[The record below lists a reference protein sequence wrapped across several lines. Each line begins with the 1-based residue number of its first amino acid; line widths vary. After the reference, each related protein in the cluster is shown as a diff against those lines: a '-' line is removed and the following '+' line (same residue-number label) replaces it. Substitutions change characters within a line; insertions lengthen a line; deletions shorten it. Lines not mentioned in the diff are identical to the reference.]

1 MNSRL
6 PTPFRGL
13 RRRLAE
19 RAAES
24 DIWDAVQLAREDGRP
39 YTLDYASRLVDE
51 WVELHGDRAGTDD
64 HAIVAG
70 IGSFR
75 GRTIAIIGHQ
85 KGRDLKE
92 RAFRNFGMAQ
102 PQGYAKARR
111 VFALADR
118 LGFPVVTMIDT
129 PGAYPGVEAEQAG
142 QAAAI
147 AQSMLAMVRLRVPT
161 VACVIGEG
169 GSGGALAIGVA
180 DRVLMLEHAIYS
192 VISPEGCATILWRD
206 VNQRKKAAAAFK
218 PTARFSYELG
228 VVDTVV
234 GEPSGGAHKDH
245 DRAARLLG
253 DAIAQALDS
262 IEAEPVECAAPHA
275 ARSSAAWACGSR
287 TASSWARRSPTPPLS
302 PTPPRRPPEAA
313 RGSADYFGGEGR
325 QQRLGDRPHGLAG
338 ALRGGA
344 HARVR
349 VGLGDALGRHQ
360 HALRALDDLARLERV
375 GQRLR
380 FLARLGELGA
390 AGLGGR
396 DGGQHVV
403 LPERLDEVAEGPGL
417 ARLLH
422 DVALGERRHH
432 HDRHLALGE
441 DAPRRL
447 DAVELGHAHV
457 HQDDVRRE
465 LLRPAARPRR
475 RRAPRRRP

>member
-19 RAAES
+19 RSAEA

-39 YTLDYASRLVDE
+39 YTLDYATRLIGEE

-75 GRTIAIIGHQ
+75 GRTIAIVGHQ

-142 QAAAI
+142 QATAI

-169 GSGGALAIGVA
+169 GSGGALAIGVT
-180 DRVLMLEHAIYS
+180 DRVLMLEHSIYS
-192 VISPEGCATILWRD
+192 VISPEGCASILWRD
-206 VNQRKKAAAAFK
+206 ANQKKKAAAAFK

-234 GEPSGGAHKDH
+234 DEPSGGAHKDH

-262 IEAEPVECAAPHA
+262 IEAEPVELRRA
-275 ARSSAAWACGSR
+275 ARRAKF
-287 TASSWARRSPTPPLS
+287 RRM
-302 PTPPRRPPEAA
+302 
-313 RGSADYFGGEGR
+313 G
-325 QQRLGDRPHGLAG
+325 
-338 ALRGGA
+338 
-344 HARVR
+344 VW
-349 VGLGDALGRHQ
+349 
-360 HALRALDDLARLERV
+360 LEN
-375 GQRLR
+375 G
-380 FLARLGELGA
+380 
-390 AGLGGR
+390 
-396 DGGQHVV
+396 VV
-403 LPERLDEVAEGPGL
+403 V
-417 ARLLH
+417 
-422 DVALGERRHH
+422 GER
-432 HDRHLALGE
+432 E
-441 DAPRRL
+441 PDAI
-447 DAVELGHAHV
+447 A
-457 HQDDVRRE
+457 
-465 LLRPAARPRR
+465 PAP
-475 RRAPRRRP
+475 PSD

>member
-39 YTLDYASRLVDE
+39 YTLDYADRLVDDWFE
-51 WVELHGDRAGTDD
+51 VHGDRAGTDD
-64 HAIVAG
+64 HAIVTG

-75 GRTIAIIGHQ
+75 GRTIAIVGHQ

-129 PGAYPGVEAEQAG
+129 PGAYPGVEAEQSG

-147 AQSMLAMVRLRVPT
+147 AQSMLAMTRLRVPV

-180 DRVLMLEHAIYS
+180 DRVLMLEHSIYS
-192 VISPEGCATILWRD
+192 VISPEGCAAILWRD
-206 VNQRKKAAAAFK
+206 VNQRRKAAAAFK

-234 GEPSGGAHKDH
+234 PEPSGGAHKDF

-253 DAIAQALDS
+253 DAIAQALES
-262 IEAEPVECAAPHA
+262 IEAEPVELRRAARRAKFRRMGVWLEDGVVVGEKEHDPAAPV
-275 ARSSAAWACGSR
+275 
-287 TASSWARRSPTPPLS
+287 P
-302 PTPPRRPPEAA
+302 
-313 RGSADYFGGEGR
+313 
-325 QQRLGDRPHGLAG
+325 
-338 ALRGGA
+338 
-344 HARVR
+344 
-349 VGLGDALGRHQ
+349 
-360 HALRALDDLARLERV
+360 
-375 GQRLR
+375 
-380 FLARLGELGA
+380 
-390 AGLGGR
+390 
-396 DGGQHVV
+396 
-403 LPERLDEVAEGPGL
+403 AE
-417 ARLLH
+417 
-422 DVALGERRHH
+422 
-432 HDRHLALGE
+432 
-441 DAPRRL
+441 
-447 DAVELGHAHV
+447 
-457 HQDDVRRE
+457 
-465 LLRPAARPRR
+465 
-475 RRAPRRRP
+475 

>member
-39 YTLDYASRLVDE
+39 YTLDYADRLVDDWFE
-51 WVELHGDRAGTDD
+51 VHGDRAGTDD
-64 HAIVAG
+64 HAIVTG

-75 GRTIAIIGHQ
+75 GRTIAIVGHQ

-111 VFALADR
+111 MFALADR

-129 PGAYPGVEAEQAG
+129 PGAYAGVEAEQSG

-147 AQSMLAMVRLRVPT
+147 AQSMLAMTRLRVPV

-180 DRVLMLEHAIYS
+180 DRVLMLEHSIYS
-192 VISPEGCATILWRD
+192 VISPEGCAAILWRD
-206 VNQRKKAAAAFK
+206 VNQRRKAAAAFK

-234 GEPSGGAHKDH
+234 AEPSGGAHKDF

-253 DAIAQALDS
+253 DAIGLALDS
-262 IEAEPVECAAPHA
+262 IEAEPLEQRRAARRAKFRRMGVWLEDGVVVGEKEHDPAAPV
-275 ARSSAAWACGSR
+275 
-287 TASSWARRSPTPPLS
+287 P
-302 PTPPRRPPEAA
+302 
-313 RGSADYFGGEGR
+313 
-325 QQRLGDRPHGLAG
+325 
-338 ALRGGA
+338 
-344 HARVR
+344 
-349 VGLGDALGRHQ
+349 
-360 HALRALDDLARLERV
+360 
-375 GQRLR
+375 
-380 FLARLGELGA
+380 
-390 AGLGGR
+390 
-396 DGGQHVV
+396 
-403 LPERLDEVAEGPGL
+403 AE
-417 ARLLH
+417 
-422 DVALGERRHH
+422 
-432 HDRHLALGE
+432 
-441 DAPRRL
+441 
-447 DAVELGHAHV
+447 
-457 HQDDVRRE
+457 
-465 LLRPAARPRR
+465 
-475 RRAPRRRP
+475 

>member
-24 DIWDAVQLAREDGRP
+24 DIWDAVQLARDDGRP
-39 YTLDYASRLVDE
+39 YTLDYVDHLVDE

-64 HAIVAG
+64 HAMVAG

-75 GRTIAIIGHQ
+75 GRTIAIVGHQ

-111 VFALADR
+111 IFALADR

-129 PGAYPGVEAEQAG
+129 PGAYPGVESEQAG

-147 AQSMLAMVRLRVPT
+147 AKSMLEMVRLRVPS

-206 VNQRKKAAAAFK
+206 VNQRRKAAAAFK

-234 GEPSGGAHKDH
+234 AEPSGGAHKDH
-245 DRAARLLG
+245 ERAARLLG

-262 IEAEPVECAAPHA
+262 IEAEPIEQRRALQ
-275 ARSSAAWACGSR
+275 ARQVPAHGR
-287 TASSWARRSPTPPLS
+287 L
-302 PTPPRRPPEAA
+302 A
-313 RGSADYFGGEGR
+313 RGWR
-325 QQRLGDRPHGLAG
+325 
-338 ALRGGA
+338 RG
-344 HARVR
+344 
-349 VGLGDALGRHQ
+349 
-360 HALRALDDLARLERV
+360 
-375 GQRLR
+375 
-380 FLARLGELGA
+380 
-390 AGLGGR
+390 
-396 DGGQHVV
+396 
-403 LPERLDEVAEGPGL
+403 
-417 ARLLH
+417 
-422 DVALGERRHH
+422 
-432 HDRHLALGE
+432 
-441 DAPRRL
+441 
-447 DAVELGHAHV
+447 
-457 HQDDVRRE
+457 RRE
-465 LLRPAARPRR
+465 GARPRGSR
-475 RRAPRRRP
+475 RRGLSITCRARPRPRSSRRGSRRRPAGPPLRRAASRRRT

>member
-24 DIWDAVQLAREDGRP
+24 DIWDAVQLARDDGRP
-39 YTLDYASRLVDE
+39 YTLDYVEHLVDE
-51 WVELHGDRAGTDD
+51 WVELHGDRQGTDD

-70 IGSFR
+70 VGSFR

-111 VFALADR
+111 IFALADR

-129 PGAYPGVEAEQAG
+129 PGAYPGVESEQAG

-147 AQSMLAMVRLRVPT
+147 AQSMLEMVRLRVPS

-206 VNQRKKAAAAFK
+206 VNQRRKAAAAFK

-234 GEPSGGAHKDH
+234 PEPSGGAHKDH
-245 DRAARLLG
+245 ERAARLLG
-253 DAIAQALDS
+253 DAIAARARLDRGR
-262 IEAEPVECAAPHA
+262 ADRAAPRTAAREVPPHGRLA
-275 ARSSAAWACGSR
+275 RGRRGRGREGARARSSRHPVA
-287 TASSWARRSPTPPLS
+287 
-302 PTPPRRPPEAA
+302 
-313 RGSADYFGGEGR
+313 
-325 QQRLGDRPHGLAG
+325 GD
-338 ALRGGA
+338 
-344 HARVR
+344 
-349 VGLGDALGRHQ
+349 
-360 HALRALDDLARLERV
+360 
-375 GQRLR
+375 
-380 FLARLGELGA
+380 
-390 AGLGGR
+390 
-396 DGGQHVV
+396 
-403 LPERLDEVAEGPGL
+403 
-417 ARLLH
+417 
-422 DVALGERRHH
+422 
-432 HDRHLALGE
+432 
-441 DAPRRL
+441 
-447 DAVELGHAHV
+447 
-457 HQDDVRRE
+457 
-465 LLRPAARPRR
+465 
-475 RRAPRRRP
+475 

>member
-13 RRRLAE
+13 RRRLAV

-24 DIWDAVQLAREDGRP
+24 DIWDAVQLARDDGRP
-39 YTLDYASRLVDE
+39 YTLDYVDRLVDE

-75 GRTIAIIGHQ
+75 GRTIAIVGHQ

-129 PGAYPGVEAEQAG
+129 PGAYPGVESEQAG

-147 AQSMLAMVRLRVPT
+147 AQSMLAMVRLRVPS

-206 VNQRKKAAAAFK
+206 VNQRRKAAAAFK

-234 GEPSGGAHKDH
+234 PEPSGGAHKDH
-245 DRAARLLG
+245 ERAARLLG

-262 IEAEPVECAAPHA
+262 IEAEPIEQRRAAAPREVPAHG
-275 ARSSAAWACGSR
+275 R
-287 TASSWARRSPTPPLS
+287 L
-302 PTPPRRPPEAA
+302 A
-313 RGSADYFGGEGR
+313 RGR
-325 QQRLGDRPHGLAG
+325 
-338 ALRGGA
+338 RGGGREGARARAPA
-344 HARVR
+344 HAGR
-349 VGLGDALGRHQ
+349 GD
-360 HALRALDDLARLERV
+360 
-375 GQRLR
+375 
-380 FLARLGELGA
+380 
-390 AGLGGR
+390 
-396 DGGQHVV
+396 
-403 LPERLDEVAEGPGL
+403 
-417 ARLLH
+417 
-422 DVALGERRHH
+422 
-432 HDRHLALGE
+432 
-441 DAPRRL
+441 
-447 DAVELGHAHV
+447 
-457 HQDDVRRE
+457 
-465 LLRPAARPRR
+465 
-475 RRAPRRRP
+475 

>member
-39 YTLDYASRLVDE
+39 YTLDYADRLVDDWFE
-51 WVELHGDRAGTDD
+51 VHGDRAGTDD
-64 HAIVAG
+64 HAIVTG

-75 GRTIAIIGHQ
+75 GRTIAIVGHQ

-111 VFALADR
+111 MFALADR

-129 PGAYPGVEAEQAG
+129 PGAYPGVEAEQSG

-147 AQSMLAMVRLRVPT
+147 AQSMLAMTRLRVPV

-180 DRVLMLEHAIYS
+180 DRVLMLEHSIYS
-192 VISPEGCATILWRD
+192 VISPEGCAAILWRD
-206 VNQRKKAAAAFK
+206 VNQRRKAAAAFK

-234 GEPSGGAHKDH
+234 AEPSGGAHKDF

-253 DAIAQALDS
+253 DAIGLALDS
-262 IEAEPVECAAPHA
+262 IEAEPLEQRRAARRAKFRRMGVWLEDGVVVGEKEHDPAAPV
-275 ARSSAAWACGSR
+275 
-287 TASSWARRSPTPPLS
+287 P
-302 PTPPRRPPEAA
+302 
-313 RGSADYFGGEGR
+313 
-325 QQRLGDRPHGLAG
+325 
-338 ALRGGA
+338 
-344 HARVR
+344 
-349 VGLGDALGRHQ
+349 
-360 HALRALDDLARLERV
+360 
-375 GQRLR
+375 
-380 FLARLGELGA
+380 
-390 AGLGGR
+390 
-396 DGGQHVV
+396 
-403 LPERLDEVAEGPGL
+403 AE
-417 ARLLH
+417 
-422 DVALGERRHH
+422 
-432 HDRHLALGE
+432 
-441 DAPRRL
+441 
-447 DAVELGHAHV
+447 
-457 HQDDVRRE
+457 
-465 LLRPAARPRR
+465 
-475 RRAPRRRP
+475 

>member
-1 MNSRL
+1 
-6 PTPFRGL
+6 
-13 RRRLAE
+13 
-19 RAAES
+19 
-24 DIWDAVQLAREDGRP
+24 
-39 YTLDYASRLVDE
+39 VDE

-129 PGAYPGVEAEQAG
+129 PGAYPGVEAEQGG

-161 VACVIGEG
+161 VACIIGEG
-169 GSGGALAIGVA
+169 GSGGALAIAVA

-234 GEPSGGAHKDH
+234 PEPSGGAHKDH
-245 DRAARLLG
+245 DRAARMLG
-253 DAIAQALDS
+253 DAVAQALDS
-262 IEAEPVECAAPHA
+262 IEAEPVELRRAARRTKFRRMGVWLEDGVVVGEKEPDPAAPA
-275 ARSSAAWACGSR
+275 V
-287 TASSWARRSPTPPLS
+287 P
-302 PTPPRRPPEAA
+302 
-313 RGSADYFGGEGR
+313 
-325 QQRLGDRPHGLAG
+325 AG
-338 ALRGGA
+338 
-344 HARVR
+344 
-349 VGLGDALGRHQ
+349 
-360 HALRALDDLARLERV
+360 
-375 GQRLR
+375 
-380 FLARLGELGA
+380 
-390 AGLGGR
+390 
-396 DGGQHVV
+396 
-403 LPERLDEVAEGPGL
+403 P
-417 ARLLH
+417 
-422 DVALGERRHH
+422 
-432 HDRHLALGE
+432 
-441 DAPRRL
+441 
-447 DAVELGHAHV
+447 
-457 HQDDVRRE
+457 
-465 LLRPAARPRR
+465 
-475 RRAPRRRP
+475 

>member
-24 DIWDAVQLAREDGRP
+24 DIWDAVQLARDDGRP
-39 YTLDYASRLVDE
+39 YTLDYAHRLVDE

-64 HAIVAG
+64 HAMVAG

-129 PGAYPGVEAEQAG
+129 PGAYPGVEAEQGG

-234 GEPSGGAHKDH
+234 AEPSGGAHRDH

-253 DAIAQALDS
+253 DAVTGALDS
-262 IEAEPVECAAPHA
+262 IEAEPIELRRAARRAKFRRMGVWLEDGVVVGEKEPDPAAPA
-275 ARSSAAWACGSR
+275 VPA
-287 TASSWARRSPTPPLS
+287 
-302 PTPPRRPPEAA
+302 
-313 RGSADYFGGEGR
+313 
-325 QQRLGDRPHGLAG
+325 GD
-338 ALRGGA
+338 
-344 HARVR
+344 
-349 VGLGDALGRHQ
+349 
-360 HALRALDDLARLERV
+360 
-375 GQRLR
+375 
-380 FLARLGELGA
+380 
-390 AGLGGR
+390 
-396 DGGQHVV
+396 
-403 LPERLDEVAEGPGL
+403 
-417 ARLLH
+417 
-422 DVALGERRHH
+422 
-432 HDRHLALGE
+432 
-441 DAPRRL
+441 
-447 DAVELGHAHV
+447 
-457 HQDDVRRE
+457 
-465 LLRPAARPRR
+465 
-475 RRAPRRRP
+475 

>member
-24 DIWDAVQLAREDGRP
+24 DIWDAVQLARDDGRP
-39 YTLDYASRLVDE
+39 YTLDYAEWLVDDWIE
-51 WVELHGDRAGTDD
+51 VHGDRAGTDD
-64 HAIVAG
+64 HAIVTG

-75 GRTIAIIGHQ
+75 GRTIAIVGHQ

-92 RAFRNFGMAQ
+92 RAYRNFGMAQ

-147 AQSMLAMVRLRVPT
+147 AQSMLAMTRLRVPT

-180 DRVLMLEHAIYS
+180 DRVLMLEHSIYS
-192 VISPEGCATILWRD
+192 VISPEGCASILWRD
-206 VNQRKKAAAAFK
+206 VNQRRKAAAAFK

-245 DRAARLLG
+245 ERAARMLG
-253 DAIAQALDS
+253 DAIGVALDS
-262 IEAEPVECAAPHA
+262 IEAEPVEQRRAARRAKFRRMGVWLEDGVVVGEKEHDHELAAPA
-275 ARSSAAWACGSR
+275 
-287 TASSWARRSPTPPLS
+287 P
-302 PTPPRRPPEAA
+302 
-313 RGSADYFGGEGR
+313 
-325 QQRLGDRPHGLAG
+325 
-338 ALRGGA
+338 
-344 HARVR
+344 
-349 VGLGDALGRHQ
+349 
-360 HALRALDDLARLERV
+360 
-375 GQRLR
+375 
-380 FLARLGELGA
+380 
-390 AGLGGR
+390 
-396 DGGQHVV
+396 
-403 LPERLDEVAEGPGL
+403 AE
-417 ARLLH
+417 
-422 DVALGERRHH
+422 
-432 HDRHLALGE
+432 
-441 DAPRRL
+441 
-447 DAVELGHAHV
+447 
-457 HQDDVRRE
+457 
-465 LLRPAARPRR
+465 
-475 RRAPRRRP
+475 